1 MATYQE
7 LMDAARNA
15 HNAGDAEGAAR
26 LVQMATNV
34 NKEVKK
40 PIDFSI
46 PTEEALRTSSVK
58 EQPNVRSYGE
68 ETARQLGLTG
78 RYLTEGALGG
88 VDAAANLVRKG
99 LNVALPQNMQIQQ
112 RSLAENVSSGLG
124 LPKPETRLERMV
136 AAPSEALVGTATG
149 AGIAKASQPV
159 SQVGN
164 IIKEALT
171 SNMPSQAASSV
182 GAGFGSQIA
191 QEAGGG
197 MWSQLLGSL
206 IGGGVGT
213 MAVKPV
219 ATTPSTQQLQ
229 NINKDTLLQKAQKEG
244 YIALP
249 SDVGAGKGAKALETI
264 SGKFKSEELASAKNQ
279 NVSNNLTR
287 KYLGLPEQAPLN
299 VDTLDSIRSSM
310 SPAYEAVKQT
320 GIINLGEKNPLSKL
334 VEGVQFT
341 KGGKNALMGEVKPNY
356 AIDAADA
363 VEQIKQLRATGDAY
377 YKSGTNIQKPD
388 PAHLA
393 LGKQYIAEANKLEN
407 ILENHVSQIGQPEL
421 IQNLK
426 NARKEIAKTYTVQNA
441 LIGENLIDYRKIGKM
456 LDKKPITG
464 ELELAAKFAKEF
476 QRVNKPVAYQ
486 PTAFTLPDVYGTA
499 IGGALDLITGV
510 PLATAIPAARVG
522 SRYLMESAPYQQR
535 YVKPQYPSNAMK
547 VLPYSSLLDIT
558 NQQK

>member
-15 HNAGDAEGAAR
+15 HSAGDSEGAAR
-26 LVQMATNV
+26 LVQMASSAQQET
-34 NKEVKK
+34 KK

-46 PTEEALRTSSVK
+46 PTPEALSTSSVK
-58 EQPNVRSYGE
+58 EQPITRSYGE
-68 ETARQLGLTG
+68 EAGRQAGLTG

-99 LNVALPQNMQIQQ
+99 LNVALPKNMQINQM
-112 RSLAENVSSGLG
+112 SLADKITSGLN
-124 LPKPETRLERMV
+124 LPQPENQLERMV
-136 AAPSEALVGTATG
+136 AAPSRALVGTATG
-149 AGIAKASQPV
+149 GAIAKASQPV

-171 SNMPSQAASSV
+171 SNMPSQAAASV
-182 GAGFGSQIA
+182 GSGFGSQIA

-219 ATTPSTQQLQ
+219 ATTQSVQQMQ
-229 NINKDTLLQKAQKEG
+229 NVNKDTLLNKAQKEG

-287 KYLGLPEQAPLN
+287 KYLGLPESAPIN
-299 VDTLDSIRSSM
+299 VDTLDNIRSSM

-320 GIINLGEKNPLSKL
+320 GTINLGEKNPFSKL
-334 VEGVQFT
+334 VENVQFAQ
-341 KGGKNALMGEVKPNY
+341 GGKNALMGEVKPNY
-356 AIDAADA
+356 AINSSDA

-377 YKSGTNIQKPD
+377 YKSGTNIQKPN
-388 PAHLA
+388 PVELA
-393 LGKQYIAEANKLEN
+393 LGRQYIAEANKLEN

-441 LIGENLIDYRKIGKM
+441 LVGENVIDYRKIGK
-456 LDKKPITG
+456 LIDKKPITG
-464 ELELAAKFAKEF
+464 ELELAARFAKEF
-476 QRVNKPVAYQ
+476 PRVNKPVAYQ

-499 IGGALDLITGV
+499 IGGALDLMTGV
-510 PLATAIPAARVG
+510 PLATALPAARVG
-522 SRYLMESAPYQQR
+522 GRYLMESAPFQQR
-535 YVKPQYPSNAMK
+535 YVRPQYPSNAMK
-547 VLPYSSLLDIT
+547 VLPYASLLDIT